1 MAPLQYRGIPRWEWL
16 MKCAKSFC
24 LQTSIH
30 GFNHIAAPK
39 RHWIERLLW
48 ICVLATALW
57 GVLDVS
63 LGQWQRYRENPTV
76 VTLEKNFRTWHY
88 IMPGITACEQ
98 NRTTEEKVQKAIKSR
113 WNAVPGDDKFSYY
126 GRFVDLVANSDLH
139 HLEGYKEFAN
149 DTDLNVDL
157 FQLAIDVMP
166 EQRVKLSAADQIT
179 TLPKWIPV
187 MTEVG
192 ACYAI
197 NSLALTDVAIVK
209 PTSNETSGIPNSCKY
224 SSQGCFYIFE
234 YANLINYYVHSAY
247 DIADT
252 LSAPYSSYAS
262 LLLSSTQ
269 STTET
274 RTGPGVRE
282 LPPSRRHCHYTDEPT
297 EPHRQVHSTKL
308 CQQGCKSRLA
318 VKMCGCKP
326 FYYFNEEGPLC
337 NTSGMWCMAQIS
349 HILATFGN
357 IKCPCVQQCLD
368 SIFREDNCG
377 EQIWAKGPLM
387 YRGVIGF
394 TVQPPRMRY
403 TRNIVFHFQD
413 LVVSFGGATG
423 LFLGASFISFVEIGY
438 FVIERILR
446 TGADKPKIAVRTPK
460 APYENRI
467 QELTSILEGLAYERR
482 YRR

>member
-1 MAPLQYRGIPRWEWL
+1 
-16 MKCAKSFC
+16 
-24 LQTSIH
+24 
-30 GFNHIAAPK
+30 
-39 RHWIERLLW
+39 
-48 ICVLATALW
+48 ATALW

-234 YANLINYYVHSAY
+234 YANLINGQGAADVPRCDRLHGTASPHEVHPEHRFP
-247 DIADT
+247 
-252 LSAPYSSYAS
+252 L
-262 LLLSSTQ
+262 
-269 STTET
+269 
-274 RTGPGVRE
+274 PG
-282 LPPSRRHCHYTDEPT
+282 SC
-297 EPHRQVHSTKL
+297 
-308 CQQGCKSRLA
+308 
-318 VKMCGCKP
+318 
-326 FYYFNEEGPLC
+326 
-337 NTSGMWCMAQIS
+337 
-349 HILATFGN
+349 
-357 IKCPCVQQCLD
+357 
-368 SIFREDNCG
+368 
-377 EQIWAKGPLM
+377 WAKGPLM

-446 TGADKPKIAVRTPK
+446 TGADKPKIAV
-460 APYENRI
+460 
-467 QELTSILEGLAYERR
+467 
-482 YRR
+482 